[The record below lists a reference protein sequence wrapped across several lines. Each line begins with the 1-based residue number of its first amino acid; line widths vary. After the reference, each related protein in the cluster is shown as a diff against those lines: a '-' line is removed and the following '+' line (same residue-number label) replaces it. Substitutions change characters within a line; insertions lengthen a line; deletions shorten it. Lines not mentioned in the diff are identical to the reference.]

1 MDLVSV
7 SELLCSP
14 FYQTRKSLGKDS
26 KGAPKVSAGQLVWA
40 HVVYPTE
47 KPQMLE
53 LVSLDRTDGAKS
65 TFKIA
70 DYTAGSNPEFPVAEL
85 GLEDDEKFYIL
96 KGKRRQC
103 IVLQTIRTRFAQP
116 NSPEQYVWLVPRFR
130 FKVRHTIDFQVKTAA
145 FEIPSLFFTPSH
157 TDGFD
162 QSGAVR
168 FELAQSVPNSAI
180 EPMFGNGLT
189 QKFLSPESWA
199 VLQFQLYFYCSGGK
213 VLDNGLSETIGAYR
227 QIVLEEYA
235 KYRAAQSSG

>member
-1 MDLVSV
+1 MDLVV
-7 SELLCSP
+7 LNELLCSP
-14 FYQTRKSLGKDS
+14 FYQVRDSTGKDS
-26 KGAPKVSAGQLVWA
+26 KGVPIVKAGQLVWA
-40 HVVYPTE
+40 HVVYPTAR
-47 KPQMLE
+47 PQMLE
-53 LVSLDRTDGAKS
+53 LVSLDKTDGAKS

-130 FKVRHTIDFQVKTAA
+130 FKNRHTIDFQVKTAA
-145 FEIPSLFFTPSH
+145 FDIPSLFFTPPH
-157 TDGFD
+157 ADGFD
-162 QSGAVR
+162 RSGAVR
-168 FELAQSVPNSAI
+168 FELAQSVPNTAV

-199 VLQFQLYFYCSGGK
+199 ILQFQLYFYCSGGK
-213 VLDNGLSETIGAYR
+213 VLDEGLLGTIRAYR
-227 QIVLEEYA
+227 EIVLEEYA
-235 KYRAAQSSG
+235 KYRAQSSG